1 MDGQQLF
8 RPESAHV
15 SDGKGGLSLLFG
27 LVRTVRS
34 GPDPF
39 LVTGPDLLLVL
50 GQFQISN
57 FRLDLHSSLFSE
69 D

>member
-1 MDGQQLF
+1 M
-8 RPESAHV
+8 
-15 SDGKGGLSLLFG
+15 SDGKGGPSLLFG
-27 LVRTVRS
+27 LVSTVRS

-39 LVTGPDLLLVL
+39 LVTGSDLLLVL

-57 FRLDLHSSLFSE
+57 FRLDLHSFLFLKIGKIS